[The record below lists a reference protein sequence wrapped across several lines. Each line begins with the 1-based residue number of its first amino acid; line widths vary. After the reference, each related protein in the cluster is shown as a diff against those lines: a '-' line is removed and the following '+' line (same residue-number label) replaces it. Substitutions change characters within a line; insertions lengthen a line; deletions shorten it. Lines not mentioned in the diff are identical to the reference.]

1 MLNRIVRVVALVVT
15 GLLTMLSSCS
25 GTKTRWFRVTCAVAG
40 PGGAQEGMS
49 VSFRANKVDQSGKI
63 LWDPNFEWTA
73 ATLATGWTPEH
84 ICPFDLKYDSRST
97 EFVEDVRVIAT
108 VNDEGDVYSD
118 TTVYNPVIFLN
129 DTQAIT
135 LRIDLPTK

>member
-1 MLNRIVRVVALVVT
+1 MLGRFVRTAALVVL
-15 GLLTMLSSCS
+15 GILMMSASCS
-25 GTKTRWFRVTCAVAG
+25 GKRPMWFRVTCAVAG

-49 VSFRANKVDQSGKI
+49 VSFRANKVEQSGKI
-63 LWDPNFEWTA
+63 PYDPYYEWTA

-84 ICPFDLKYDSRST
+84 ICQIDLQYDSRST

-108 VNDEGDVYSD
+108 LNDEGDIYSD
-118 TTVYNPVIFLN
+118 TATYTPVIFLN
-129 DTQAIT
+129 DTQAVT